1 LLLAVRRWGLCR
13 RSGDAADRIEKGER
27 DVRSDGFEVVFVC
40 TGNQARSPLAEML
53 LRQRLDSG
61 SVQVRSVGTRAV
73 GPVPA
78 HPGAVRAARLLG
90 VGASLAEH
98 RARPL
103 RVHELVGADLVVG
116 FEPEHISAAVIDG
129 RADAAKTFSLIEL
142 GEILEGLRG
151 ELPAP
156 PQPALAIKTAH
167 SRRTTSFLTA
177 PALPDPY
184 GGSDEVF
191 RRTLESI
198 DRHVE
203 TIADVVFGVA
213 PRLSERNST

>member
-13 RSGDAADRIEKGER
+13 RSRDAADRIEKGER

-53 LRQRLDSG
+53 LRQRLDAG

-78 HPGAVRAARLLG
+78 HPGAVRAARL

-151 ELPAP
+151 ALPAP

-167 SRRTTSFLTA
+167 SRRTTGFLSA
-177 PALPDPY
+177 PALADPY

-213 PRLSERNST
+213 PRLSELSSK